1 MKKTAGI
8 IENIAAVGTG
18 ILGTVSMAWL
28 FSVSFVYTQTFFV
41 EEQGEYLE
49 QFMPRV
55 RDGIK
60 GNVLFIFGAVLLF
73 GLFLWAG
80 RRIKKDIVL
89 KTVLVAACVFPF
101 LLSTVW
107 IHTMHISP
115 WADSGKL
122 IEIAEMFARGDY
134 SEFIQG
140 SYLTA
145 YPQQVGLVMLHHLAF
160 RLGWNPV
167 FTFQTLSSL
176 ALPLC
181 TLAGYRLVDSLW
193 ENKAVDVIYL
203 LLQMCCLPFFFY
215 TTFVYGEV
223 LSITFQMLALSFAAA
238 LLKKGENK
246 RRLAGLILFTG
257 AALFIRKNSLIIV
270 AAMALCGLV
279 TLLRREKRAAAGLL
293 LAGLL
298 AGCVLPALVEKVVY
312 GRYETG
318 ADSMPSFCHIAMG
331 MQNGGG
337 LGIGGHNGYN
347 LITFRA
353 AGSDAA
359 AAKELALKDIREQL
373 KRWSANPGEAALF
386 YKEKLLWQWTAP
398 AFQCFVMS
406 RFHTQPPEGLAHEI
420 LYGGLRKPVSGFMDS
435 YQSLIYAGM
444 LWYCLMIMRKR
455 KDFAECLPAVV
466 FLGGFLFSALWEAAP
481 RYMLPHYVL
490 MIPAAAWGIYDGIN
504 LTTGLGLRGIA
515 CVKKLRHKT
524 DIQERHL
531 E

>member
-1 MKKTAGI
+1 MKKSTGI
-8 IENIAAVGTG
+8 IERTAAIGTG
-18 ILGTVSMAWL
+18 ILGTVCMAWL
-28 FSVSFVYTQTFFV
+28 FLVSFVYTQTFFV

-55 RDGIK
+55 RDGVK
-60 GNVLFIFGAVLLF
+60 GNLLFILAALLLF
-73 GLFLWAG
+73 GLFLWAN
-80 RRIKKDIVL
+80 RRVKRDIVL
-89 KTVLVAACVFPF
+89 KIVLGAACIFPF
-101 LLSTVW
+101 LLATVW
-107 IHTMHISP
+107 IHSMHISP

-122 IEIAEMFARGDY
+122 IEIADMFAKGDY
-134 SEFIQG
+134 SEFTQG

-145 YPQQVGLVMLHHLAF
+145 YPQQIGLVMLHHLAL
-160 RLGWNPV
+160 RLGWNPAAA
-167 FTFQTLSSL
+167 FQTLSSL
-176 ALPLC
+176 AVPLC
-181 TLAGYRLVDSLW
+181 TFAGYRLVDNLW
-193 ENKAVDVIYL
+193 ENKDVDMIYL
-203 LLQMCCLPFFFY
+203 FLQAGCLPFFFY

-223 LSITFQMLALSFAAA
+223 LSITFQMFALSFAAA
-238 LLKKGENK
+238 ILKKGWNK

-270 AAMALCGLV
+270 AAMALCGLIM
-279 TLLRREKRAAAGLL
+279 LLRREKRAAAGLL

-298 AGCVLPALVEKVVY
+298 AGCVLPALVEKAVY
-312 GRYETG
+312 GRHETG

-331 MQNGGG
+331 MQTGGG

-398 AFQCFVMS
+398 TFQCFVMS
-406 RFHTQPPEGLAHEI
+406 RFHTRPPEGLAHEI

-444 LWYCLMIMRKR
+444 LWYCLMMIWKKR
-455 KDFAECLPAVV
+455 DFAENLPAVL

-490 MIPAAAWGIYDGIN
+490 MAPAAAWGIYDGMR
-504 LTTGLGLRGIA
+504 LAARLGMRSVA
-515 CVKKLRHKT
+515 CLKKWRRAA
-524 DIQERHL
+524 E
-531 E
+531 